1 MSGEII
7 YPYFLYRYV
16 REWWNI
22 YSFSI
27 QNIRQFDAA
36 FAGEQ
41 EPSRAAA
48 RVPRKTQEG
57 REAFACRRLT
67 MPDKRPGGSLRR
79 RQLNDDEVHDIRSA
93 EGKGSGA
100 KMAKKYRMSEAAISK
115 IRRRL
120 LYRVSTTEL
129 LGKQQ
134 C

>member
-67 MPDKRPGGSLRR
+67 MPDKRPGGIVATAPAERR
-79 RQLNDDEVHDIRSA
+79 RGARYPVCR
-93 EGKGSGA
+93 GKGQ
-100 KMAKKYRMSEAAISK
+100 
-115 IRRRL
+115 RR
-120 LYRVSTTEL
+120 
-129 LGKQQ
+129 
-134 C
+134 